1 MGAGEKMIIDLDEEI
16 MDVLPTGRSPATDIM
31 EAVEQRDC
39 FVRALQ
45 RQYSQ
50 FDPTHVEQVFDQRWE
65 RAGVLYGSCIDFARG
80 GESFELRGAHGF
92 AQMYRAKTLYAYTNV
107 GKMLR

>member
-1 MGAGEKMIIDLDEEI
+1 MNNNETSGLKLI
-16 MDVLPTGRSPATDIM
+16 VN
-31 EAVEQRDC
+31 AVDQRDC
-39 FVRALQ
+39 YVRALQ
-45 RQYSQ
+45 RAHSQ
-50 FDPTHVEQVFDQRWE
+50 FDAEHVEEVFDKKWE

-80 GESFELRGAHGF
+80 SSKFELRGADGF